1 MIEFQHYGRSAR
13 DGAPGRGS
21 GRYPL
26 GSGEHPFQSLD
37 QGFLDMVHKMKAQ
50 GLSEKEIVEG
60 LGLKTVDQLKA
71 YKSIAKD
78 NQRTADREKAIYL
91 RDVEGLNTSEIGR
104 RMGKAESTIRSLFD
118 EERAIRTNTTKQVA
132 QTLKDYVDKNKYV
145 YVGPGTELEM
155 GITSTK
161 LKTAVAMLEY
171 EGYNKYT
178 LREPQVGT
186 DNKTNL
192 TVLCKPEVTWKEMA
206 QNKGDIKIV
215 NEKQIDVDGSTLL
228 GMAPLKDIKASS
240 IDPKRIQVVYK
251 EQGGGEMEGVVELRR
266 GVDDISL
273 GKASYAQVR
282 IPIDET
288 HYFKGMAVYADD
300 LPPGIDLRINTNKK
314 EGTPLLVKDDKDAIQ
329 VLKPMK
335 ADKDNPFGAT
345 IKREEE
351 LKLCQKYYTDEN
363 GNKKLSAINV
373 VMEEGDWGTWSKS
386 LASQMLSKQS
396 PELVKKQLTLA
407 LADKKDEYDTISK
420 LTNPS
425 LKKVL
430 LEKYADS
437 CDSAA
442 VDLKAAALPG
452 QQSKVIL
459 PIKTLRDNEI
469 YAPHLKN
476 GEEVVL
482 IRYPHGGQ
490 FEIPRLVVNNS
501 NKDARKMIGNAMDA
515 VGIGQAAAGQLSG
528 ADFDG
533 DTVLVIP
540 TTRNGKKTVNISN
553 MKPIAELATFD
564 TKVYYKEGLEVKNKT
579 KQTEMGKVTNLI
591 ADMTLKG
598 ADIDEIVRATRHS
611 MVIIDSEKHHLDY
624 RQSEVD
630 NDIRSLK
637 KKYQDNGDGHYGAS
651 TIITRAGSQQRV
663 TKRREA
669 WKANEETG
677 ERVFIETPEFY
688 VNKKG
693 KLVER
698 QTKTTAMFEAKDA
711 FELVGDKT
719 NKIEVS
725 YANYANALKALA
737 NKSRKE
743 ALQIKEIKRNPSAAK
758 VYAEEVKTLNAKLT
772 DSLRNKPKENK
783 AQILANQ
790 VVAAKRRDNPDMDKD
805 TYKKIKGQ
813 AITEMRARMGASKPK
828 VTFTPKEWEAV
839 QAGAIGSTNLKKLL
853 ANADLDQVKQLA
865 MPRSQRA
872 TISATQITRMR
883 AMSSSGYT
891 IQEIAEALG
900 VSPSTVSTNL
910 K

>member
-1 MIEFQHYGRSAR
+1 MSEFNHEGVSIR

-26 GSGEHPFQSLD
+26 GSGNRPYQSLD
-37 QGFLDMVHKMKAQ
+37 QGFLDQVRKLKAK
-50 GLSEKEIVEG
+50 GLTDKEIVDG
-60 LGLKTVDQLKA
+60 MGLKNVDQLKA
-71 YKSIAKD
+71 FKSIAKD
-78 NQRTADREKAIYL
+78 NQRIVDREKAIYL
-91 RDVEGLNTSEIGR
+91 RDIEGLNTSEIGR

-118 EERAIRTNTTKQVA
+118 EERSIRTNTTKQVA
-132 QTLKDYVDKNKYV
+132 NTLKDYVDEHKYV
-145 YVGPGTELEM
+145 YVGPGTELEL
-155 GITSTK
+155 GVTSTK
-161 LKTAVAMLEY
+161 LRTAVAMLEH
-171 EGYNKYT
+171 EGYNRYILK
-178 LREPQVGT
+178 EPQIGT
-186 DNKTNL
+186 ENKTNL
-192 TVLCKPEVTWKEMA
+192 TVLCTPETTWSDMA
-206 QNKGDIKIV
+206 KNKGDIKIV

-228 GMAPLKDIKASS
+228 GMAPLEEIKASS

-300 LPPGIDLRINTNKK
+300 LPKGVDLRINTTKK

-351 LKLCQKYYTDEN
+351 LKLCQKYYTDKE

-407 LADKKDEYDTISK
+407 LADKKEEYDSITR
-420 LTNPS
+420 LTNPT

-430 LEKYADS
+430 LDKFADS

-459 PIKTLRDNEI
+459 PVKTLRDNEI
-469 YAPHLKN
+469 YAPHLKS

-490 FEIPRLVVNNS
+490 FEIPRLIVNNS
-501 NKDARKMIGNAMDA
+501 NKEAKKTIGNAMDA
-515 VGIGQAAAGQLSG
+515 VGIGQAAANQLSG

-553 MKPIAELATFD
+553 MKPIVDLATFD
-564 TKVYYKEGLEVKNKT
+564 TKVYYKDGLEVKNKT

-598 ADIDEIVRATRHS
+598 ADIKEIARATRHS
-611 MVIIDSEKHHLDY
+611 MVVIDSEKHHLDY
-624 RQSEVD
+624 KQSELD
-630 NDIRSLK
+630 NDIRGLK
-637 KKYQDNGDGHYGAS
+637 RKYQDGGGAS
-651 TIITRAGSQQRV
+651 TIITRASSQKRV
-663 TKRREA
+663 PKRRED
-669 WKANEETG
+669 WKPNAETG

-719 NKIEVS
+719 NKIEVA
-725 YANYANALKALA
+725 YANYANALKTLA

-743 ALQIKEIKRNPSAAK
+743 SLQIKETKRNPSAAK
-758 VYAEEVKTLNAKLT
+758 VYSEEVKTLKAKLT
-772 DSLRNKPKENK
+772 ETQMNKPKENK

-790 VVAAKRRDNPDMDKD
+790 VVAAKRRDNPDMDND

-828 VTFTPKEWEAV
+828 ITFSQKEWDAV

-853 ANADLDQVKQLA
+853 LNSDLDQVKQLS
-865 MPRSQRA
+865 MPRSSRS
-872 TISATQITRMR
+872 TISSAQISRMR

-900 VSPSTVSTNL
+900 VSPSSVSKNL

>member
-1 MIEFQHYGRSAR
+1 MSEFQHYGVSAR

-26 GSGEHPFQSLD
+26 GSGDHPFQSLD
-37 QGFLDMVHKMKAQ
+37 TGFLDMVRKLKAK
-50 GLSEKEIVEG
+50 GLSDKEIVKG

-78 NQRTADREKAIYL
+78 NQRIADREKAIYL

-118 EERAIRTNTTKQVA
+118 EERSIRTNTTKQTA
-132 QTLKDYVDKNKYV
+132 NTLKEYVDKNKYV

-161 LKTAVAMLEY
+161 LKTAIAMLEY
-171 EGYNKYT
+171 EGYNKY
-178 LREPQVGT
+178 LLKEPQVGT
-186 DNKTNL
+186 ENRTNI
-192 TVLCKPEVTWKEMA
+192 TVLCPPDVTFKEMA

-215 NEKQIDVDGSTLL
+215 NEKQIDVTGSTLL
-228 GMAPLKDIKASS
+228 GMAPLKDIQASS

-273 GKASYAQVR
+273 GKATYAQVR
-282 IPIDET
+282 IPIDKS

-300 LPPGIDLRINTNKK
+300 LPPGIDLRINTTKK
-314 EGTPLLVKDDKDAIQ
+314 EGTPLLVKGDKDAPQ

-335 ADKDNPFGAT
+335 DDKDNPFGAT

-351 LKLCQKYYTDEN
+351 LRLCQKYYIDKD

-373 VMEEGDWGTWSKS
+373 VSEEGDWGTWSKS

-396 PELVKKQLTLA
+396 PELVKKQLKLA
-407 LADKKDEYDTISK
+407 LADKMDEYDTISK

-425 LKKVL
+425 VKKML
-430 LEKYADS
+430 LEKFGDT

-459 PIKTLRDNEI
+459 PVRTLKDTEI
-469 YAPHLKN
+469 YAPHLKD

-490 FEIPRLVVNNS
+490 FEIPRLTVNN
-501 NKDARKMIGNAMDA
+501 NNRTAKKIIGNAMDA
-515 VGIGQAAAGQLSG
+515 VGINSSVAGQLSG

-540 TTRNGKKTVNISN
+540 TTRNGKKTVSINT
-553 MKPIAELATFD
+553 MKPIKELSGFD

-598 ADIDEIVRATRHS
+598 ADIDEIARATRHS

-624 RQSEVD
+624 KQSEVD

-637 KKYQDNGDGHYGAS
+637 KKYQDGGGAS
-651 TIITRAGSQQRV
+651 TIITRASSQKRV
-663 TKRREA
+663 TKRKEA
-669 WKANEETG
+669 YKPNEETG
-677 ERVFIETPEFY
+677 ERVFIDTPEFY

-711 FELVGDKT
+711 FELVGDKS
-719 NKIEVS
+719 NKIEVAYAT
-725 YANYANALKALA
+725 YANSLKALA

-743 ALQIKEIKRNPSAAK
+743 ALKIKETKRNPSAAK
-758 VYAEEVKTLNAKLT
+758 VYSEEVKTLNAKLVEAQK
-772 DSLRNKPKENK
+772 NKPKENK

-790 VVAAKRRDNPDMDKD
+790 TIAAKRRDNPDMDND

-813 AITEMRARMGASKPK
+813 AITEARARMGASKPK
-828 VTFTPKEWEAV
+828 VSFTAKEWEAV
-839 QAGAIGSTNLKKLL
+839 QAGAIGSTNLRKLL
-853 ANADLDQVKQLA
+853 NNADLDQVKELA
-865 MPRSQRA
+865 MPRNYKSS
-872 TISATQITRMR
+872 ISTAQISRMR

-891 IQEIAEALG
+891 IQEIAETLG
-900 VSPSTVSTNL
+900 VSPSTVSKNL

>member
-1 MIEFQHYGRSAR
+1 MTEFQHKGVSIR

-37 QGFLDMVHKMKAQ
+37 TGFLDFVRKLKTK
-50 GLSEKEIVEG
+50 GLSDKEIVDS

-78 NQRTADREKAIYL
+78 NQRIADREKAIHL

-118 EERAIRTNTTKQVA
+118 EERSIRTNTTKQIA
-132 QTLKDYVDKNKYV
+132 NTLKDYVDKNKYV
-145 YVGPGTELEM
+145 YVGPGTELEL

-161 LKTAVAMLEY
+161 LKTAISMLEY
-171 EGYNKYT
+171 EGYNKY
-178 LREPQVGT
+178 LLKEPQIGT

-192 TVLCKPEVTWKEMA
+192 TILCPPDVSFKEMA
-206 QNKGDIKIV
+206 QNKGDIKII

-240 IDPKRIQVVYK
+240 IDPKRIEVVYK
-251 EQGGGEMEGVVELRR
+251 EQGGGDMEGVVELRR

-273 GKASYAQVR
+273 GKATYAQVR

-314 EGTPLLVKDDKDAIQ
+314 EGTPLLVKGDKDAPQ

-335 ADKDNPFGAT
+335 EDKDNPFGAT

-351 LKLCQKYYTDEN
+351 LKLCQKYYKDKD

-396 PELVKKQLTLA
+396 PELVKKQLKLA
-407 LADKKDEYDTISK
+407 LADKMDEYDTISK

-425 LKKVL
+425 VKKLL
-430 LEKYADS
+430 LEKFGDT

-459 PIKTLRDNEI
+459 PVRNLKGTEI
-469 YAPHLKN
+469 YAPHLKD

-490 FEIPRLVVNNS
+490 FEIPRLTVNNS
-501 NKDARKMIGNAMDA
+501 NRTAKKLIGNAMDA
-515 VGIGQAAAGQLSG
+515 VGISSSVAGQLSG

-540 TTRNGKKTVNISN
+540 TTRNGKKTVNIN
-553 MKPIAELATFD
+553 TMKPIEELSNFD
-564 TKVYYKEGLEVKNKT
+564 TKTYYKEGFNVKNKT

-598 ADIDEIVRATRHS
+598 ASLDEIVRATKHS

-624 RQSEVD
+624 KQSELD

-637 KKYQDNGDGHYGAS
+637 KTYQNGGGAS
-651 TIITRAGSQQRV
+651 TIITRASSQKRV
-663 TKRREA
+663 THRKEA
-669 WKANEETG
+669 YKPDAETG
-677 ERVFIETPEFY
+677 ERVFIDTPEFY

-711 FELVGDKT
+711 FDLVGDKS
-719 NKIEVS
+719 NKIEVAYAT
-725 YANYANALKALA
+725 YANSLKALA
-737 NKSRKE
+737 NKSRKD
-743 ALQIKEIKRNPSAAK
+743 AMSIKETKRNPSAAK
-758 VYAEEVKTLNAKLT
+758 VYSDEVKSLQAKLVL
-772 DSLRNKPKENK
+772 SQKNKPKENK

-790 VVAAKRRDNPDMDKD
+790 VVAAKRRDNPEMDND

-813 AITEMRARMGASKPK
+813 AITEARARMGASKPK
-828 VTFTPKEWEAV
+828 VSFTPKEWEAV

-853 ANADLDQVKQLA
+853 NNADLDQVKELA
-865 MPRSQRA
+865 MPRSA
-872 TISATQITRMR
+872 KTTISQSQISRMR

-891 IQEIAEALG
+891 IQEIAEIMG
-900 VSPSTVSTNL
+900 FSPSSVSKNL

>member
-1 MIEFQHYGRSAR
+1 MQEFEFQHYGRSAR

-37 QGFLDMVHKMKAQ
+37 QGFLDYVRKLKVK
-50 GLSEKEIVEG
+50 GFTDKEIVDAC
-60 LGLKTVDQLKA
+60 GLKSVDQLKA
-71 YKSIAKD
+71 YRSIAKD
-78 NQRTADREKAIYL
+78 NQRIADREKAIYL
-91 RDVEGLNTSEIGR
+91 RDVEGLSTSEIGR
-104 RMGKAESTIRSLFD
+104 RMGKNESTIRSLFD
-118 EERAIRTNTTKQVA
+118 EERSIRTNTTKQTA
-132 QTLKDYVDKNKYV
+132 EELKKYVDEHKYV
-145 YVGPGTELEM
+145 YVGPGTELEL
-155 GITSTK
+155 GVTSTK
-161 LKTAVAMLEY
+161 LKTAIAMLEY
-171 EGYNKYT
+171 EGYNRYM

-192 TVLCKPEVTWKEMA
+192 TVLCKPEVTFKEMA

-228 GMAPLKDIKASS
+228 GMAPLEEIKASS

-251 EQGGGEMEGVVELRR
+251 EQGGGDMEGVVELRR
-266 GVDDISL
+266 GVADISL
-273 GKASYAQVR
+273 GKATYAQVR
-282 IPIDET
+282 IPIDKT

-329 VLKPMK
+329 VLKAMK
-335 ADKDNPFGAT
+335 NDKDNPFGAT
-345 IKREEE
+345 IKNEDEM
-351 LKLCQKYYTDEN
+351 KLCQKYYVDEK

-396 PELVKKQLTLA
+396 PELVKKQLNLA
-407 LADKKDEYDTISK
+407 LADKAEEYDTISK

-425 LKKVL
+425 VKKML
-430 LEKYADS
+430 LEKFADG

-459 PIKTLRDNEI
+459 PVKTLRSNEI

-490 FEIPRLVVNNS
+490 FEIPRLVVNNN
-501 NKDARKMIGNAMDA
+501 NKDAKKMIGNAMDA
-515 VGIGQAAAGQLSG
+515 VGIPQAAAGQLSG

-540 TTRNGKKTVNISN
+540 TTRNGKKTVNIN
-553 MKPIAELATFD
+553 TMKPIEKLQNFD
-564 TKVYYKEGLEVKNKT
+564 TKVYYKEGLNVKNKT

-611 MVIIDSEKHHLDY
+611 MVVIDSEKHHLDY
-624 RQSEVD
+624 KQSEMD
-630 NDIRSLK
+630 NDIRGLK
-637 KKYQDNGDGHYGAS
+637 IKYQNGGGAS
-651 TIITRAGSQQRV
+651 TIITRASATKRV
-663 TKRREA
+663 THRERNY
-669 WKANEETG
+669 KPNEEG
-677 ERVFIETPEFY
+677 EVTFTEKPEFY
-688 VNKKG
+688 INKKG

-698 QTKTTAMFEAKDA
+698 QTKTTAMYEAKDA
-711 FELVGDKT
+711 RELVGDPS
-719 NKIEVS
+719 NKIEMS
-725 YANYANALKALA
+725 YANYANALKTLA
-737 NKSRKE
+737 KQSRKDAMKIRE
-743 ALQIKEIKRNPSAAK
+743 TKRNPSAAK
-758 VYAEEVKTLNAKLT
+758 VYEEEVKSLKAKLT
-772 DSLRNKPKENK
+772 ESLKNKPKENK

-790 VVAAKRRDNPDMDKD
+790 TIAAKRRDNPDMDED
-805 TYKKIKGQ
+805 TKKKIKGQ
-813 AITEMRARMGASKPK
+813 AIQAARARMGASKPK
-828 VTFTPKEWEAV
+828 VTFTQREWEAV

-853 ANADLDQVKQLA
+853 NNADLDQVKQLA
-865 MPRSQRA
+865 MPRTNKSS
-872 TISATQITRMR
+872 ISAAQISRMR

-900 VSPSTVSTNL
+900 VSPSTVSKNL

>member
-1 MIEFQHYGRSAR
+1 METDFKHYGVSAR

-26 GSGEHPFQSLD
+26 GSGEHPYQRLD
-37 QGFLDMVHKMKAQ
+37 QGFLDFVKKLEKQ
-50 GLSEKEIVEG
+50 GLSNKEILEAT
-60 LGLKTVDQLKA
+60 GLKTIDQLKA

-78 NQRTADREKAIYL
+78 NQRIADREKAIYL
-91 RDVEGLNTSEIGR
+91 RDHEGLNTSEIGR

-118 EERAIRTNTTKQVA
+118 EERSIRTNTTKMTA
-132 QTLKDYVDKNKYV
+132 NTLKDYVDKNKYV

-155 GITSTK
+155 GVTSTK
-161 LKTAVAMLEY
+161 LKTAIAMLEY

-178 LREPQVGT
+178 LKEPQVGT
-186 DNKTNL
+186 DNKTTL
-192 TVLCKPEVTWKEMA
+192 TVLCKPDVTFKEMA
-206 QNKGDIKIV
+206 QNKADIKIV

-240 IDPKRIQVVYK
+240 IDPKRIEVVYK
-251 EQGGGEMEGVVELRR
+251 EDGGGEMEGVVELRR
-266 GVDDISL
+266 GVADISL
-273 GKASYAQVR
+273 GKATYAQVR
-282 IPIDET
+282 IPIDGT

-300 LPPGIDLRINTNKK
+300 LPDGIDLRINTTKK
-314 EGTPLLVKDDKDAIQ
+314 KGTPLTDPDKDAIQ

-345 IKREEE
+345 IKREDE

-396 PELVKKQLTLA
+396 PELVKKQLNLA
-407 LADKKDEYDTISK
+407 LADKADEYSTISK

-425 LKKVL
+425 VKKVL
-430 LEKYADS
+430 LEKFADS

-459 PIKTLRDNEI
+459 PVKTLRSTEI

-490 FEIPRLVVNNS
+490 FEIPRLIVNNN
-501 NKDARKMIGNAMDA
+501 NKDAKRMLGNGVDA
-515 VGIGQAAAGQLSG
+515 VGINSTVAGQLSG

-540 TTRNGKKTVNISN
+540 TTRNGKKTVNIN
-553 MKPIAELATFD
+553 TMKPLEQLAGFD
-564 TKVYYKEGLEVKNKT
+564 TKQYYKEGTVVKNKT

-598 ADIDEIVRATRHS
+598 ADIDEIARATRHS

-624 RQSEVD
+624 KQSEVD

-637 KKYQDNGDGHYGAS
+637 KKYQDGGGAS

-663 TKRREA
+663 TKRKEA
-669 WKANEETG
+669 YKANEQTG

-698 QTKTTAMFEAKDA
+698 KTKTTAMFEAKDA
-711 FELVGDKT
+711 FELVGDKS

-725 YANYANALKALA
+725 YANYANALKKLA
-737 NKSRKE
+737 NQSRKE
-743 ALQIKEIKRNPSAAK
+743 ALAVQETKRNPTAAK
-758 VYAEEVKTLNAKLT
+758 LYENEVKSLNGKLKEAQK
-772 DSLRNKPKENK
+772 NKPKENK

-790 VVAAKRRDNPDMDKD
+790 VVAAKRRDNPDMDND

-813 AITEMRARMGASKPK
+813 AITEARARMGASKPK
-828 VTFTPKEWEAV
+828 VTFTQKEWEAV

-853 ANADLDQVKQLA
+853 NNADLDKVKELA
-865 MPRSQRA
+865 MPRSTKT
-872 TISATQITRMR
+872 TISSAQISRMR
-883 AMSSSGYT
+883 AMSASGYT

-900 VSPSTVSTNL
+900 VSPSTVSKNL

>member
-1 MIEFQHYGRSAR
+1 MTDFKHYGVSAR

-37 QGFLDMVHKMKAQ
+37 TGFLDMVHKLKSQ
-50 GLSEKEIVEG
+50 GLSDKEITEAM
-60 LGLKTVDQLKA
+60 GLKTVDQLKA

-78 NQRTADREKAIYL
+78 NQRIADREKAIYL

-104 RMGKAESTIRSLFD
+104 QMGKAESTIRSLFD
-118 EERAIRTNTTKQVA
+118 EERSIRTNTTR
-132 QTLKDYVDKNKYV
+132 QTADQLKDYVDKHKYV

-155 GITSTK
+155 GVTSTK

-171 EGYNKYT
+171 EGYNRYT
-178 LREPQVGT
+178 LRERQVGT

-192 TVLCKPEVTWKEMA
+192 TVLCAPDISYKEMA
-206 QNKGDIKIV
+206 QNKSDIKIV

-251 EQGGGEMEGVVELRR
+251 EQGGDQMEGVVELRR

-288 HYFKGMAVYADD
+288 HYFKGMAVYSDD
-300 LPPGIDLRINTNKK
+300 LPPGVDLRINTSKK
-314 EGTPLLVKDDKDAIQ
+314 EGTPLLVKGDKDAPQ

-351 LKLCQKYYTDEN
+351 LKLCQKYYIDKD

-396 PELVKKQLTLA
+396 PELVKKQLNLA
-407 LADKKDEYDTISK
+407 LADKLEEYDTISK

-425 LKKVL
+425 VKKVL
-430 LEKYADS
+430 LEKFADS

-459 PIKTLRDNEI
+459 PIKSLRSNEI

-490 FEIPRLVVNNS
+490 FEIPRLIVNNG
-501 NKDARKMIGNAMDA
+501 NKEAKNMIGNAMDA
-515 VGIGQAAAGQLSG
+515 VGIGQAAASQLSG

-540 TTRNGKKTVNISN
+540 TTRNGKKTVDIKT
-553 MKPIAELATFD
+553 MKPIEGLATFD
-564 TKVYYKEGLEVKNKT
+564 TKTYYRDGIEVKNKT

-598 ADIDEIVRATRHS
+598 AGIDEIARATRHS
-611 MVIIDSEKHHLDY
+611 MVVIDSEKHHLDY
-624 RQSEVD
+624 KQSEVD
-630 NDIRSLK
+630 NDIRGLK
-637 KKYQDNGDGHYGAS
+637 KKYQNGGGAS
-651 TIITRAGSQQRV
+651 TIITKASSQVRKSYR
-663 TKRREA
+663 TEA
-669 WKANEETG
+669 YKPDKETG
-677 ERVFIETPEFY
+677 ERIFIEKPEFY
-688 VNKKG
+688 INKKG

-698 QTKTTAMFEAKDA
+698 QIKSTAMFEAKDA
-711 FELVGDKT
+711 FELVGDPS

-725 YANYANALKALA
+725 YANYANALKKLA
-737 NKSRKE
+737 NKSRKDS
-743 ALQIKEIKRNPSAAK
+743 LSIKEIKRNPSAAK
-758 VYAEEVKTLNAKLT
+758 VYSEEVKTLKGKLT
-772 DSLRNKPKENK
+772 LAQKNKPKENK

-790 VVAAKRRDNPDMDKD
+790 VIAAKRRDNPDMDND

-828 VTFTPKEWEAV
+828 VEFTAKEWEAV
-839 QAGAIGSTNLKKLL
+839 QAGAIGSTSLKKLL
-853 ANADLDQVKQLA
+853 NNADLDQVKKLA
-865 MPRSQRA
+865 MPRSSKN
-872 TISATQITRMR
+872 TISSAQVSRMR

-900 VSPSTVSTNL
+900 VSPSTVSKNL